1 MMQKLK
7 YFWELLKDTFKEF
20 SNSTALKDSA
30 SISYY
35 SIFSVPGLLIII
47 IWIAGNFFGE
57 EAIRGEITNQ
67 IGGLMGEEAAES
79 VQELIKSALI
89 DKENIIMKTVGVGS
103 LVFAATT
110 LFFQLQQSLN
120 HIWDVEAAPK
130 KAFLKYILDRA
141 NSLGMILVIGFLLM
155 ITMLMSAMIAIFNS
169 FIKSK
174 IGFGTFYLVDA
185 MNYIF
190 GFAMVVLLFALMFKV
205 LPDISI
211 SWKSVLIGAIF
222 TAVLFTLGKF
232 LLGVYFS
239 EFKPTS
245 TFGKAGTVIL
255 IMMWIN
261 YTSSLIF
268 FGAELTKVYT
278 YKRGLPIA
286 LSKHAKWRTVDLYRD
301 RIKEEKAEVEKNLN
315 VDES

>member
-1 MMQKLK
+1 
-7 YFWELLKDTFKEF
+7 
-20 SNSTALKDSA
+20 
-30 SISYY
+30 
-35 SIFSVPGLLIII
+35 
-47 IWIAGNFFGE
+47 
-57 EAIRGEITNQ
+57 
-67 IGGLMGEEAAES
+67 
-79 VQELIKSALI
+79 
-89 DKENIIMKTVGVGS
+89 
-103 LVFAATT
+103 
-110 LFFQLQQSLN
+110 
-120 HIWDVEAAPK
+120 
-130 KAFLKYILDRA
+130 
-141 NSLGMILVIGFLLM
+141 
-155 ITMLMSAMIAIFNS
+155 
-169 FIKSK
+169 
-174 IGFGTFYLVDA
+174 
-185 MNYIF
+185 
-190 GFAMVVLLFALMFKV
+190 MVVLLFALMFKV

-211 SWKSVLIGAIF
+211 SWKSVWIGAIF

-301 RIKEEKAEVEKNLN
+301 RIKEEKAAVEKNLN